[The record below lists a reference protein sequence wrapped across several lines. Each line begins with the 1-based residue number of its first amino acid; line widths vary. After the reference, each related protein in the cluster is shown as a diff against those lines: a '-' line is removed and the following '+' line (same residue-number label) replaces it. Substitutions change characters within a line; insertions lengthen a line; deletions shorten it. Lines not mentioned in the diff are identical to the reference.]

1 MWRLNNMPRI
11 PRRIA
16 RQNVLEHGLA
26 PDGEPLEPVEEV
38 VEAKPKAK
46 KKTTKKSKTT
56 TSKKSE

>member
-1 MWRLNNMPRI
+1 MPRI

-56 TSKKSE
+56 ASKKSE

>member
-1 MWRLNNMPRI
+1 MPRI

-26 PDGEPLEPVEEV
+26 PDGEPLEEVEEV
-38 VEAKPKAK
+38 VKAKPKAK
-46 KKTTKKSKTT
+46 KKTTKKSET